1 MNRRMTTEQFFQWS
15 GFVVSS
21 LFILAVALSSG
32 H

>member
-1 MNRRMTTEQFFQWS
+1 MNPTTMEEFIRWS

-21 LFILAVALSSG
+21 LFILAVSLSSL